1 MKENRTLHT
10 KDLILKQ
17 GVFED
22 WKDMYANLWSHEESA
37 KYMLWKP
44 VRSEDEAKERMRKS
58 LKHQE
63 ESGLAWFIYKR
74 KSWEFAE
81 RTDAPLDT
89 ANAADMAEACKKGIR
104 DEAWEAIGFA
114 GLLRLDAKTYEDT
127 GIAIGPAFVGKGY
140 GKQVLN
146 ALAEYCFEELGAE
159 RLICSCR
166 SANAA
171 SRALQLSCGFRY
183 THSEG
188 RTDPR
193 NGEEYTCEFYER
205 RRSLGGADETDGEK
219 HCPES

>member
-1 MKENRTLHT
+1 MLETR
-10 KDLILKQ
+10 DLILKQ

-22 WKDMYANLWSHEESA
+22 WKDMYVNLLSHEESA
-37 KYMLWKP
+37 QYMLWKP
-44 VRSEDEAKERMRKS
+44 VRSEDEAKERMRRTLRYQK
-58 LKHQE
+58 
-63 ESGLAWFIYKR
+63 ESGLAWLIYK
-74 KSWEFAE
+74 KES
-81 RTDAPLDT
+81 L
-89 ANAADMAEACKKGIR
+89 
-104 DEAWEAIGFA
+104 EAIGFA

-127 GIAIGPAFVGKGY
+127 GIAIGPAFAGKGY

-193 NGEEYTCEFYER
+193 NGEDYTCEFYER
-205 RRSLGGADETDGEK
+205 RRTSGGADETDGEK